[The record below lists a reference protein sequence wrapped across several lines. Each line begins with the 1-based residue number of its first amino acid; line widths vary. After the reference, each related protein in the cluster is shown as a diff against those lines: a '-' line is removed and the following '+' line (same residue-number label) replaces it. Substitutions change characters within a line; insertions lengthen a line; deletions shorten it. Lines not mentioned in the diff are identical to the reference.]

1 MTSPLVERVPV
12 VFVLDTMRVGGTEL
26 NAVRTAERLDRKR
39 FDLRIVCLDDQGPL
53 AERYRSMGI
62 PVVTMPLKSL
72 YGRSMFTSGRRFAR
86 YLDDER
92 VQIVHAHDMYTNIF
106 ATPWALLA
114 RTPVIITSRRWW
126 HSLPNRKLQLGNRA
140 AFRMADA
147 VLANSPQVARSV
159 AEREGVPV
167 DRIWHVTNFVDDEA
181 FAPLTDEQRASTRVR
196 WGIPDGALVIGCV
209 ARLVPVKDHGTLLA
223 AFALVRQT
231 CPAAHLVLI
240 GDGESRVELE
250 ALAAR
255 LEMSGAVSFVGE
267 MRDGANYH
275 RMFDVSVLCSLSEG
289 FPNSLVE
296 AMAAGVPIVA
306 TGVGGIL
313 DAVNDGENGLLVPV
327 QSAGELAGA
336 LSTLMRNSE
345 LRVSMGAA
353 GSARARERYRAATAV
368 RSLETMY
375 ERLLATAV
383 R

>member
-1 MTSPLVERVPV
+1 MTSPLVDRVPV

-62 PVVTMPLKSL
+62 PVVTMPLQSL
-72 YGRSMFTSGRRFAR
+72 YGRSMFSSGRRFAK
-86 YLDDER
+86 YLRDER

-140 AFRMADA
+140 AFRMSDA
-147 VLANSPQVARSV
+147 VLANSPQVAQSV
-159 AEREGVPV
+159 ADREGVPA
-167 DRIWHVTNFVDDEA
+167 DRIWHVTNFVDDGA

-196 WGIPDGALVIGCV
+196 WAIPDGALVAGCV
-209 ARLVPVKDHGTLLA
+209 ARLVPVKDHETLLN
-223 AFALVRQT
+223 AFALARRS
-231 CPAAHLVLI
+231 CPSAHLVLI
-240 GDGESRVELE
+240 GDGESRAALE
-250 ALAAR
+250 ALAAS
-255 LEMSGAVSFVGE
+255 LDVSAAVSFVGE
-267 MRDGANYH
+267 LRDGANHH

-306 TGVGGIL
+306 TAVGGIL
-313 DAVNDGENGLLVPV
+313 DAVTDGENGLLVPT
-327 QSAGELAGA
+327 QRPAEL
-336 LSTLMRNSE
+336 
-345 LRVSMGAA
+345 GAA
-353 GSARARERYRAATAV
+353 LGKLLGDAGLRDAMGTAGRRRAEERYQATTAV
-368 RSLETMY
+368 KSLETMY
-375 ERLLATAV
+375 DRLLVKAV